1 MSKSATDRSVP
12 SRAVIFGAS
21 VVMAVALAACGSS
34 AHKTTSSPNKANT
47 GGSAKPSTSFSITAV
62 SGLGQLLVDGR
73 GKTVYILTSGGH
85 TNVPCTDSTGCTKVW
100 PDLPLPAGVSAAH
113 AGSGV
118 QPALLGTMKGS
129 DGQTYPTYNG
139 WLLYE
144 YAGDSGPGHASGQ
157 GVHSFG
163 GTWYVLN
170 SAGNPVTTPA
180 GGATGSPTTPKPTG
194 SSGRSGGNGY

>member
-47 GGSAKPSTSFSITAV
+47 GGSAKPSTSFSTAAV
-62 SGLGQLLVDGR
+62 PGLGQVLVDGR

-85 TNVPCTDSTGCTKVW
+85 TNVPCTDSTGCTKAW

-118 QPALLGTMKGS
+118 QPSLLGTMKLS

-157 GVHSFG
+157 GIHSFG

-170 SAGNPVTTPA
+170 SAGNPITTPA

-194 SSGRSGGNGY
+194 SSGRSGGYGY